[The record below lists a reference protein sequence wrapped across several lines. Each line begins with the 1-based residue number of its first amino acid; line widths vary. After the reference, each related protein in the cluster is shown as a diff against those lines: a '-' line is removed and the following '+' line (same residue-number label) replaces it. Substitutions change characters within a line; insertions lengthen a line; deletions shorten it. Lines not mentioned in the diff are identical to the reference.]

1 MNETNKTGILYVTGT
16 PIGNLEDI
24 TLRQLR
30 ILGEVDFIA
39 AEDTRVT
46 RKLLT
51 HFDLKTPL
59 VSCHDHSDLQTITH
73 IADRIAAGESCAVVT
88 DAGMP
93 CISDPGEVL
102 VKVCRERGI
111 PVQAVPGPSAV
122 VTALSVSGGSTAQFS
137 FYAFLPVDK
146 KPRAALLEA
155 LRQEHKTCILYEAPH
170 KLCKTLTDLEKTLGG
185 ERMLSLCRELTKVH
199 EEVLRM
205 SLTEAIHY
213 YTEHSPRGEFV
224 LVLDGAP
231 EEVLTLTAKDA
242 LHIAKTYLAQGMS
255 AAAAAKLAA
264 KETGCP
270 KQEIYKQLHEETSD
284 TSC

>member
-1 MNETNKTGILYVTGT
+1 MSGILYVTGT

-59 VSCHDHSDLQTITH
+59 VSCHAHSGSGVFSA
-73 IADRIAAGESCAVVT
+73 IADRIEAGESCAVVT

-93 CISDPGEVL
+93 CISDPGEEL
-102 VKVCRERGI
+102 VRLCRQRSI

-122 VTALSVSGGSTAQFS
+122 VTALSVSGACTAQFV
-137 FYAFLPVDK
+137 FYGFLPVEK
-146 KPRAALLEA
+146 KPRNAMLDDLSHETRTAV
-155 LRQEHKTCILYEAPH
+155 LYEAPH
-170 KLCKTLTDLEKTLGG
+170 KLRRTLEDLYARCGS
-185 ERMLSLCRELTKVH
+185 RQISLCRELTKIH

-205 SLTEAIHY
+205 SLEEAVQHY
-213 YTEHSPRGEFV
+213 ADHEPRGEFV
-224 LVLDGAP
+224 LVLDAAAP
-231 EEVLTLTAKDA
+231 DAEGMTPQDA
-242 LHIAKTYLAQGMS
+242 LALARTYLEKGMS
-255 AAAAAKLAA
+255 PAAAAKLAA

-270 KQEIYKQLHEETSD
+270 KQEVYRLICREEE
-284 TSC
+284 

>member
-1 MNETNKTGILYVTGT
+1 MSGILYVTGT

-51 HFDLKTPL
+51 HFELKTPL
-59 VSCHDHSDLQTITH
+59 VSCHAHSGGEVFSA
-73 IADRIAAGESCAVVT
+73 IADRMEAGENCAIVT

-93 CISDPGEVL
+93 CISDPGEEL
-102 VKVCRERGI
+102 VRICRQRGI

-122 VTALSVSGGSTAQFS
+122 VTALSISGADTAQFV
-137 FYAFLPVDK
+137 FYGFLPVDK
-146 KPRAALLEA
+146 KPRAAMLDDLSRETRTA
-155 LRQEHKTCILYEAPH
+155 VLYEAPH
-170 KLCKTLTDLEKTLGG
+170 KLRRTLGDLQARCG
-185 ERMLSLCRELTKVH
+185 GRQISLCRELTKIH

-205 SLTEAIHY
+205 PLDEAAAY
-213 YTEHSPRGEFV
+213 YESHEPRGEFV
-224 LVLDGAP
+224 LVLDGK
-231 EEVLTLTAKDA
+231 ERETDVLTPEDA
-242 LHIAKTYLAQGMS
+242 LALARAYLEKGMS
-255 AAAAAKLAA
+255 PTAAAKLAA

-270 KQEIYKQLHEETSD
+270 KQEVYRLMCRQEM
-284 TSC
+284 